1 MDKNLSDISLSV
13 INLYEELV
21 DYLVDNNKIKVSRK
35 HYGKTT
41 KIGDKI
47 RKSNRSNIRFSE
59 FIKYFDFVLRKRF
72 PEELLHNY
80 EDNIE
85 NFRIYSTC
93 FQLGDFFKK
102 KNKYAGRYNVNNNT
116 IVINI
121 KDEEIFYSI
130 YHELFH
136 MASTNRMITDRMQ
149 TGFFEYKNGLATG
162 KGLNEGYTDYLA
174 NRYFADVGFR
184 IGYPLEIKYVGALEQ
199 IVGQEKMENLYIT
212 SNPGGLVN
220 ELEKYDTTSNIIHFV
235 RLLDYASN
243 SNDSIVVINQ
253 RFHEMTRYLIK
264 WYLRKTILNGENLFD
279 PTVRR
284 NVIAFAWQMPSKI
297 SIPNSETIELNI
309 SEIIDEEVSEVLKNN
324 SSMNLR
330 F

>member
-41 KIGDKI
+41 KIGEKI
-47 RKSNRSNIRFSE
+47 RKNNRSNIRFSE
-59 FIKYFDFVLRKRF
+59 FINYFDYVLRNRF
-72 PEELLHNY
+72 SEEFLHNY

-85 NFRIYSTC
+85 DFKIYSTC

-102 KNKYAGRYNVNNNT
+102 KNKYAGRYNVIDNT

-121 KDEEIFYSI
+121 KDEAIFYSI

-136 MASTNRMITDRMQ
+136 MASTNRMITDSIR
-149 TGFFEYKNGLATG
+149 TGFFEYKNGMPIG
-162 KGLNEGYTDYLA
+162 KALNEGYTDYIA

-184 IGYPLEIKYVGALEQ
+184 IGYPLEIQYVGPLEQ

-212 SNPGGLVN
+212 SNPGGLLH
-220 ELEKYDTTSNIIHFV
+220 ELAKYDTESNIIDFI
-235 RLLDYASN
+235 RLLDNASN
-243 SNDSIVVINQ
+243 ATDNIVVINQ
-253 RFHEMTRYLIK
+253 RFIEMTRYLIK
-264 WYLRKTILNGENLFD
+264 WFVRKTLLSGENLFD
-279 PTVRR
+279 SIVRR
-284 NVIAFAWQMPSKI
+284 KIISFAWQMPSKI
-297 SIPNSETIELNI
+297 SVPNHNDINI
-309 SEIIDEEVSEVLKNN
+309 DINKILDDEISDVLRNTPN
-324 SSMNLR
+324 VYR
-330 F
+330 RR